1 MILRVRWIKRKRAS
15 SRECGSVCVRVCV
28 RERGE
33 ENSWT
38 RFVDILQLWQ
48 NYKSS
53 YLGILLVIFWNFF
66 ELTLANFCMIL
77 WEIFIAV
84 NGQILKN

>member
-1 MILRVRWIKRKRAS
+1 M
-15 SRECGSVCVRVCV
+15 